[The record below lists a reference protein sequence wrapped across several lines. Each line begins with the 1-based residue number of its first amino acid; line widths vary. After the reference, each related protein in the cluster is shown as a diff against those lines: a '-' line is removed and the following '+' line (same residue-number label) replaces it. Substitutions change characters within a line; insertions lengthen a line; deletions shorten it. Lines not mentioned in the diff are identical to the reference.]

1 MMYGV
6 NDRVS
11 FVDNFIAMMT
21 AVVRDRGVPH
31 EEEAP
36 FVGVKLVA
44 CVARI
49 KVITII
55 IQL

>member
-1 MMYGV
+1 MMDGV

-11 FVDNFIAMMT
+11 FVDNTIAMMT

-36 FVGVKLVA
+36 FVGLKLIA
-44 CVARI
+44 CVAKKEI
-49 KVITII
+49 
-55 IQL
+55 LFP